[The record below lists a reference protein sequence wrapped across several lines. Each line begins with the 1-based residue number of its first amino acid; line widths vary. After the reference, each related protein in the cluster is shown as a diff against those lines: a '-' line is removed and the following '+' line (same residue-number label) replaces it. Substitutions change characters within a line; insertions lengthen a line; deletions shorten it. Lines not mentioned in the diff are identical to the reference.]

1 MGAEEL
7 LQWNETGRVSQE
19 NRGILD
25 AIGLSRA
32 FPKETENKETIKN
45 MHSILI
51 VCFNC

>member
-1 MGAEEL
+1 MGADEL

-32 FPKETENKETIKN
+32 FPKETENQETIIKMRN
-45 MHSILI
+45 IFV
-51 VCFNC
+51 VCFNY